1 MRDSRGSWARAR
13 AGRPHPPWTRVAAL
27 SALWLLSIGLLPSC
41 RQVASHTRTGVEVVA
56 TDIYRGADWTAR
68 LPVELVK
75 DWLIQAGLSFWIGR
89 LDLPDD
95 VRQRVRARIRSEEFV
110 DASVPFFL
118 YLKEIYTAPY
128 GGGGFEE
135 HARKHFAAQ
144 RNVAGMEHSLFRF
157 DAPNDSDS
165 PGTEDKPEGGSL
177 GALSLSRPEV
187 IADLV
192 RLYDALF
199 LQTTDHPFERDVDR
213 DPETTERTV
222 SIVRGMLERFNDHA
236 EEPPEFV
243 AKLLADE
250 YQLEALAVAVG
261 DLLRSFTNKAYRRFA
276 RRAVRAS
283 QLEKWMTTELSKENA
298 GVLWSYL
305 PQANVSRRH
314 AVLIV
319 VDGLEGALVE
329 SLASGESENPFL
341 QQVLEDSRAADDQ
354 RPREEVHQEVPPTA
368 HAFLEAFATTGYT
381 DGHYLPFFR
390 RLYADLPFG
399 VARVGTATT
408 PTLSVRNIPIAL
420 TGAPVAGSHSTG
432 LVNFQYLDRAKDRSY
447 YFYGS
452 DVLLLDSLTA
462 EAGLKTL
469 PGRLEHLS
477 SMSANGYYDAEAH
490 FALDGLVNLV
500 VGDRRRDFGDRLF
513 TAELEKRIENEKKLR
528 KLRMRLLAV
537 VEDAGKLSWWRP
549 LARGAHLRRAQ
560 QLIHSI
566 ARLEDLGMP
575 QLLIYYNP
583 WPDHFAHYKGPFS
596 DEILSPT
603 GELNRL
609 DYWLTQLDRLYR
621 KAGVHDRTLFAMA
634 GDHGLAPAR
643 FLVDVDE
650 VVFRA
655 LAADGFDL
663 RVSKNSA
670 DEGEPPRLIH
680 AIRPPSM
687 RNYDVVV
694 SATAGGNYTMD
705 FFKDQ
710 GDAWEQQPLHAD
722 LVHLKTLAGKR
733 LDVVEEIRTRLASSL
748 EYLVVREEHCDLQG
762 GKVRLVATRNGRR
775 VDEFITRRGNSI
787 FYAATADLLETKTR
801 SPYLA
806 APSPAREARQKELL
820 DRAARAWESDVSTW
834 LTKADWQELCAWTP
848 KPDAVVQLA
857 QLCNSDLVSTLNLF
871 PKPLIAYNSVVPGRH
886 GGEHFHDKNAF
897 VGLWGAPVRRHE
909 RLESA
914 RIGSLA
920 PTIFQ
925 YLTAKTIVPGTDG
938 WGDAPIQIDTM
949 DEDEVERR
957 VHEDLLRHLRAHT
970 MSAASPSP

>member
-1 MRDSRGSWARAR
+1 
-13 AGRPHPPWTRVAAL
+13 VAAL
-27 SALWLLSIGLLPSC
+27 SALCLLSIGLLPSC
-41 RQVASHTRTGVEVVA
+41 RQVASHARTGVEVVA
-56 TDIYRGADWTAR
+56 TDIYHGADWTAR

-75 DWLIQAGLSFWIGR
+75 DWLVQAGLSFWVGH
-89 LDLPDD
+89 LDVPDD
-95 VRQRVRARIRSEEFV
+95 VKQRVRARIRSTEFV

-144 RNVAGMEHSLFRF
+144 RDVAGMEHSLFRF
-157 DAPNDSDS
+157 DALNASDP
-165 PGTEDKPEGGSL
+165 PGAEAEASEGSL

-199 LQTTDHPFERDVDR
+199 LQTTAHPFESGVDR

-222 SIVRGMLERFNDHA
+222 SIVREMLERFNDHA

-250 YQLEALAVAVG
+250 YQLEALAVAIS

-283 QLEKWMTTELSKENA
+283 QLEDWMATEFSKANA
-298 GVLWSYL
+298 GVLSSYL
-305 PQANVSRRH
+305 QQANESRRH

-319 VDGLEGALVE
+319 VDGLQGALVE
-329 SLASGESENPFL
+329 SLASGQPGHPFV
-341 QQVLEDSRAADDQ
+341 QRILEDSRTADDQ
-354 RPREEVHQEVPPTA
+354 RPRKEAHQEVPPTA
-368 HAFLEAFATTGYT
+368 HAFLDAFSTTEYT

-390 RLYADLPFG
+390 RLYADQAVG

-420 TGAPVAGSHSTG
+420 TGAPVTGSHSTG
-432 LVNFQYLDRAKDRSY
+432 LVNFQFLDRAKDRSY

-452 DVLLLDSLTA
+452 DVLLLDTLTA
-462 EAGLKTL
+462 ESGLKTL
-469 PGRLEHLS
+469 PGRLEHMS
-477 SMSANGYYDAEAH
+477 SMSANAYYDTEAH
-490 FALDGLVNLV
+490 FALDGLINLV

-513 TAELEKRIENEKKLR
+513 TAELEKRIENEKQLR
-528 KLRMRLLAV
+528 KLRTRLLAV
-537 VEDAGKLSWWRP
+537 VEDAVKLSWWRP

-560 QLIHSI
+560 QLIHSL

-575 QLLIYYNP
+575 QLLIYDNP

-670 DEGEPPRLIH
+670 DEGEPPRLTH
-680 AIRPPSM
+680 ARRPPSM

-710 GDAWEQQPLHAD
+710 GEGWEQQPLHAD
-722 LVHLKTLAGKR
+722 LVHLETLAGKQ
-733 LDVVEEIRTRLASSL
+733 LDVVEEVRTRLASSL
-748 EYLVVREEHCDLQG
+748 EYLVVREERCGLQG
-762 GKVRLVATRNGRR
+762 GKVRLVATRDGRR
-775 VDEFITRRGNSI
+775 VDEFITRRGDSI
-787 FYAATADLLETKTR
+787 LYAATADLLETKTR

-806 APSPAREARQKELL
+806 APSSAREARQKELL
-820 DRAARAWESDVSTW
+820 DRAARAKETDVSTW
-834 LTKADWQELCAWTP
+834 LTKAEWQELCARTP

-857 QLCNSDLVSTLNLF
+857 HLCDSDLVSTLNLF

-886 GGEHFHDKNAF
+886 GGEHFHDRNAF
-897 VGLWGAPVRRHE
+897 VGLWGAPVRRHQ
-909 RLESA
+909 RLETA

-920 PTIFQ
+920 PTVFQ

-938 WGDAPIQIDTM
+938 WGDAPIQIGKVDG
-949 DEDEVERR
+949 DEAEREA
-957 VHEDLLRHLRAHT
+957 HKDFSKPLRAHST
-970 MSAASPSP
+970 SAVSPRP